1 MAADRLRPAERAG
14 QCAVDSRGSV
24 MKRPILAFVVG
35 LVVWVLVISLLNRA
49 LRIFVLGC
57 AAAEPTMSFTLG
69 MLAARLV
76 IAALT
81 SLTAG
86 AIAAWIAPSSPRL
99 PVLLGTALLVAFL
112 PIHVQLWRLFPFWYH
127 LVFLATLIPLVVL
140 GSRLTRAH
148 PGAGAT

>member
-1 MAADRLRPAERAG
+1 
-14 QCAVDSRGSV
+14 
-24 MKRPILAFVVG
+24 MKRPILSFVVG
-35 LVVWVLVISLLNRA
+35 LVVWVVLISLLNGA
-49 LRIFVLGC
+49 LRIIVLGY

-69 MLAARLV
+69 MLAARLA

-81 SLTAG
+81 SLIAG

-148 PGAGAT
+148 PGAGATC